1 MDNVRIVRL
10 VSGEDI
16 IAFYEEDEDMA
27 LVGNP
32 MTMAFKRL
40 PTGKAVMLMAPWLPL
55 EVVEEDIVSIPYS
68 QIITVMNPKK
78 HMSEYFINSVM
89 DMEQELSDNPPEE
102 LSLRDASP
110 TEEEI
115 EDQEDDELREILEGY
130 NPDSTK
136 RTIH

>member
-32 MTMAFKRL
+32 MTMVFKRL

-115 EDQEDDELREILEGY
+115 LEGY

>member
-32 MTMAFKRL
+32 MTMVFKRL

-110 TEEEI
+110 TQEEI

>member
-32 MTMAFKRL
+32 MTMVFKRL

-115 EDQEDDELREILEGY
+115 EQQEDDELREILEGY

>member
-32 MTMAFKRL
+32 MTMVFKRL

-115 EDQEDDELREILEGY
+115 EDQEDDELREILEGF
-130 NPDSTK
+130 NPDLTK

>member
-1 MDNVRIVRL
+1 MDNVKIVRL

-16 IAFYEEDEDMA
+16 IAFYEEDEDVA

-32 MTMAFKRL
+32 MTMMFKRL
-40 PTGKAVMLMAPWLPL
+40 PTGKAVMLMAPWLPI
-55 EVVEEDIVSIPYS
+55 EVVDEDIVSIPYS
-68 QIITVMNPKK
+68 QIITVMNPKR
-78 HMSEYFINSVM
+78 HMSEYFINSVI

-110 TEEEI
+110 TDEEI
-115 EDQEDDELREILEGY
+115 EQQEDDDMVDYLESF
-130 NPDSTK
+130 NVEPAK

>member
-32 MTMAFKRL
+32 MTMVFKRL

-55 EVVEEDIVSIPYS
+55 EGGEEDIVSIPYS

-78 HMSEYFINSVM
+78 HMSEYFINSVR

-110 TEEEI
+110 TDEEI
-115 EDQEDDELREILEGY
+115 EQQEDDELREILEGF

>member
-1 MDNVRIVRL
+1 MDNVKIVRL

-16 IAFYEEDEDMA
+16 IAFYEEDEDVA

-32 MTMAFKRL
+32 MTMMFKRL
-40 PTGKAVMLMAPWLPL
+40 PTGKAVMLMAPWLPI
-55 EVVEEDIVSIPYS
+55 EVVDEDIVSIPYS
-68 QIITVMNPKK
+68 QIITVMNPKR
-78 HMSEYFINSVM
+78 HMSEYFINSVI

-110 TEEEI
+110 TDEEI
-115 EDQEDDELREILEGY
+115 EEQEDDDMVEYLESF
-130 NPDSTK
+130 NVEPAK

>member
-16 IAFYEEDEDMA
+16 IAFYEEDEEMA

-32 MTMAFKRL
+32 MTMVFKRL

>member
-32 MTMAFKRL
+32 MTMVFKRL

-110 TEEEI
+110 TDEEI
-115 EDQEDDELREILEGY
+115 EHQEDDELREILEGF

>member
-32 MTMAFKRL
+32 MTMVFKRL

-115 EDQEDDELREILEGY
+115 EDQEDDELREILEGF

>member
-1 MDNVRIVRL
+1 MDNVKIVRL

-16 IAFYEEDEDMA
+16 IAFYEEDEGMA

-32 MTMAFKRL
+32 MTMIFKRL
-40 PTGKAVMLMAPWLPL
+40 PTGKAVMLMAPWLPT
-55 EVVEEDIVSIPYS
+55 EIVEEDIVSIPYS
-68 QIITVMNPKK
+68 QIITVMNPKR

-89 DMEQELSDNPPEE
+89 EMEQELSDNPPEE

-110 TEEEI
+110 TDEEI
-115 EDQEDDELREILEGY
+115 EQGEDDELREILEGY
-130 NPDSTK
+130 TPELTK

>member
-1 MDNVRIVRL
+1 MDNVKIVRL

-16 IAFYEEDEDMA
+16 IAFYEEDEDVA

-32 MTMAFKRL
+32 MTMMFKRL
-40 PTGKAVMLMAPWLPL
+40 PTGKAVMLMAPWLPI
-55 EVVEEDIVSIPYS
+55 EVVDEDIVSIPYS
-68 QIITVMNPKK
+68 QIITVMNPKR

-110 TEEEI
+110 TDEEI
-115 EDQEDDELREILEGY
+115 EQQEDDDMVDYLESF
-130 NPDSTK
+130 NVEPAK

>member
-32 MTMAFKRL
+32 MTMVFKRL

-55 EVVEEDIVSIPYS
+55 AVVEEDIVSIPYS

-110 TEEEI
+110 TDEEI
-115 EDQEDDELREILEGY
+115 EQQEDDELREILEGF

>member
-32 MTMAFKRL
+32 MTMVFKRL

-110 TEEEI
+110 TDEEI
-115 EDQEDDELREILEGY
+115 EQQEDDELREILEGY

>member
-32 MTMAFKRL
+32 MTMVFKRL

-115 EDQEDDELREILEGY
+115 ENQEDDELREILEGF

>member
-32 MTMAFKRL
+32 MTMVFKRL

-110 TEEEI
+110 TEKEI

>member
-32 MTMAFKRL
+32 MTMVFKRL

-115 EDQEDDELREILEGY
+115 EQQEDDELREILEGF

>member
-1 MDNVRIVRL
+1 MDNVKIVRL

-16 IAFYEEDEDMA
+16 IAFYEEDEDVA

-32 MTMAFKRL
+32 MTMMFKRL
-40 PTGKAVMLMAPWLPL
+40 PTGKAVMLMAPWLPI
-55 EVVEEDIVSIPYS
+55 EVVDEDIVSIPYS
-68 QIITVMNPKK
+68 QIITVMNPKR
-78 HMSEYFINSVM
+78 HMSEYFINSVI

-110 TEEEI
+110 TDEEI
-115 EDQEDDELREILEGY
+115 EQQEDDDMVEYLESF
-130 NPDSTK
+130 NVEPAK

>member
-32 MTMAFKRL
+32 MTMVFKRL

-110 TEEEI
+110 TDEEI
-115 EDQEDDELREILEGY
+115 EQQEDDELREILEGF

>member
-1 MDNVRIVRL
+1 MDNVKIVRL

-16 IAFYEEDEDMA
+16 IAFYEEDEDVA

-32 MTMAFKRL
+32 MTMIFKRL
-40 PTGKAVMLMAPWLPL
+40 PTGKAVMLMAPWLPI
-55 EVVEEDIVSIPYS
+55 EVVDEDIVSIPYS
-68 QIITVMNPKK
+68 QIITVMNPKR
-78 HMSEYFINSVM
+78 HMSEYFINSVI

-110 TEEEI
+110 TDEEI
-115 EDQEDDELREILEGY
+115 EQQEDDDMVDYLESF
-130 NPDSTK
+130 NVEPAK

>member
-32 MTMAFKRL
+32 MTMVFKRL